1 MFVFSRHLA
10 LRLYLVYR
18 IDPFLTITELYKVS
32 TMTLLQM
39 CVDFLDS
46 APLWHFD
53 QFFSPFHGHFD
64 EPFFDY
70 TFLILSSPFFLAF

>member
-10 LRLYLVYR
+10 LQLYLVYR
-18 IDPFLTITELYKVS
+18 IDPFLTIIELYKVS

-53 QFFSPFHGHFD
+53 QFFHPFMV
-64 EPFFDY
+64 
-70 TFLILSSPFFLAF
+70 TLTNRFLIILF

>member
-1 MFVFSRHLA
+1 MLFFSSNLE
-10 LRLYLVYR
+10 LLLYLLYR
-18 IDPFLTITELYKVS
+18 IDPFVTITELYKVS

-53 QFFSPFHGHFD
+53 QFFHPFMV
-64 EPFFDY
+64 
-70 TFLILSSPFFLAF
+70 TLTNRFLIILF

>member
-1 MFVFSRHLA
+1 MHLA

-53 QFFSPFHGHFD
+53 QFFHPFMV
-64 EPFFDY
+64 
-70 TFLILSSPFFLAF
+70 TLTNRFLIILF